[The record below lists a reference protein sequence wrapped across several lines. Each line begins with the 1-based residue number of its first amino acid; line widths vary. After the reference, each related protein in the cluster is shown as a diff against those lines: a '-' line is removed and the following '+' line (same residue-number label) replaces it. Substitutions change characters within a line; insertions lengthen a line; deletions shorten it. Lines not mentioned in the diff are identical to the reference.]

1 MHLDEV
7 AKRVR
12 RDVIQ
17 MIMHSQS
24 GHPGGALG
32 AAELLS
38 VLYFKT
44 MRHRP
49 EEPNWEGRDQFV
61 LSNGHI
67 CSAMYSCLA
76 RSGYFNTQ
84 ELLTFRKINSRLQGH
99 PSRHDLPGVETAS
112 GPLGQGLSI
121 ANGMA
126 LGMRLAGI
134 DRKVYCLVGDGEM
147 QEGQI
152 WEACMTSPQ
161 YKLNNLVLIV
171 SWNDIQIDGTVTQ
184 VKNLDPLSTKLEAF
198 GWHVLKIDGHDIS
211 DIETAFAE
219 ADRIKNKP
227 TAIIAKTIL
236 GKGVSYMEN
245 KSEWHGKAPSIEESL
260 RALKEIGTSEFQA
273 DLVAERGGLSDG
285 IRKW

>member
-67 CSAMYSCLA
+67 CSAI
-76 RSGYFNTQ
+76 
-84 ELLTFRKINSRLQGH
+84 LTLERL
-99 PSRHDLPGVETAS
+99 
-112 GPLGQGLSI
+112 
-121 ANGMA
+121 
-126 LGMRLAGI
+126 
-134 DRKVYCLVGDGEM
+134 
-147 QEGQI
+147 
-152 WEACMTSPQ
+152 
-161 YKLNNLVLIV
+161 
-171 SWNDIQIDGTVTQ
+171 
-184 VKNLDPLSTKLEAF
+184 
-198 GWHVLKIDGHDIS
+198 
-211 DIETAFAE
+211 
-219 ADRIKNKP
+219 
-227 TAIIAKTIL
+227 
-236 GKGVSYMEN
+236 
-245 KSEWHGKAPSIEESL
+245 
-260 RALKEIGTSEFQA
+260 
-273 DLVAERGGLSDG
+273 
-285 IRKW
+285 